1 MSPMLERSASGMTI
15 ALRPGANLAE
25 PVEIVLSEVPLFA
38 AAGVEVIARIAER
51 AERVRLAAGEWLFRA
66 GDPADSLYVVASGR
80 IEAVLD
86 DAEHSVMRTLARG
99 DVIGELALL
108 TGAPRSAS
116 VRARRDAELVRLAG
130 TDLAALLREQPEAA
144 LALTRALSQQL
155 QESQTRESETT
166 PIPSTIAIVPLHDG
180 LPVRELRDAA
190 VRELRRGGRVVELDG
205 SAASDDAERGRL
217 LDRVEPDHEQVLLIA
232 DSPDEGDPWTAF
244 CLRQADRVVVV
255 AGAGGEPPARG
266 VAPWLRGADL
276 AFVARDSAATGI
288 RPWMDALAPERR
300 YLLREGDGLARGA
313 ERMARRLSGRAIGVV
328 LSGGG
333 ARGSAHIGVIEELLR
348 AGVEIDRIG
357 GTSMGALVAGLFASG
372 LEPDEAAAALARE
385 TVERNPLSDYTLPLV
400 ALTRGRRG
408 EAMVRR
414 LFGARTIESL
424 ERDFYAVAA
433 DLISNEMVEF
443 RSGLLAEAVGSS
455 VAIPG
460 YVPPVALGDRLLVD
474 GGVLNNL
481 PVDLM
486 ARDEGPVVAVNV
498 GARAAPPPKPT
509 RFRRP
514 RTRAAAAAVRR
525 FVTGVEAPRLGFGQ
539 ALMRSVVLDG
549 ADPEARLERHADVV
563 IAPDVAGVD
572 LLDWTAMPQMRAA
585 GREAARAALAEA
597 PAQLLPHG

>member
-1 MSPMLERSASGMTI
+1 MFDRSASGMTI
-15 ALRPGANLAE
+15 ALRPGADLAE
-25 PVEIVLSEVPLFA
+25 PAEIVLSEVPLFV
-38 AAGVEVIARIAER
+38 AAGPEVIARMAER
-51 AERVRLAAGEWLFRA
+51 SERVRLAAGEWLFRA
-66 GDPADSLYVVASGR
+66 GDPADALYVVASGR

-86 DAEHSVMRTLARG
+86 DDGHSVMRTLARG

-130 TDLAALLREQPEAA
+130 ADLAALLREQPEAA

-155 QESQTRESETT
+155 QESRTRESELT
-166 PIPSTIAIVPLHDG
+166 PVPSTVAIVPLHAG
-180 LPVRELRDAA
+180 LPVRELRDAV

-205 SAASDDAERGRL
+205 SSASGDAERGRL
-217 LDRVEPDHEQVLLIA
+217 LDRVEPDHDQVLLIA
-232 DSPDEGDPWTAF
+232 DSADPADAWTAF
-244 CLRQADRVVVV
+244 CLRQADRVVAVAA
-255 AGAGGEPPARG
+255 AGAAPPARG
-266 VAPWLRGADL
+266 VPGQLRGADL
-276 AFVARDSAATGI
+276 AFVAGDVAATGI
-288 RPWMDALAPERR
+288 RAWMDALAPARR
-300 YLLREGDGLARGA
+300 YLLHGGDGLERGA
-313 ERMARRLSGRAIGVV
+313 ARMARRLSGRALGLV

-333 ARGSAHIGVIEELLR
+333 ARGSAHIGVVEELLA

-372 LEPDEAAAALARE
+372 LTPDEAATAIAGE
-385 TVERNPLSDYTLPLV
+385 MVERNPLNDYTLPLV
-400 ALTRGRRG
+400 ALTRGRKG

-414 LFGARTIESL
+414 LFGMRTIESL
-424 ERDFYAVAA
+424 ERDFFAVAA

-486 ARDEGPVVAVNV
+486 AADEGPVVAVNV
-498 GARAAPPPKPT
+498 GARAAPPPRPT

-514 RTRAAAAAVRR
+514 RTRKAAAAVRR

-549 ADPEARLERHADVV
+549 ADPQARLSRYADVV

-572 LLDWTAMPQMRAA
+572 LLDWTSMPQMRAA
-585 GREAARAALAEA
+585 GRAAARAALAEA
-597 PAQLLPHG
+597 PERLKPPG